1 MASFFLMLRRPP
13 RSTLFP
19 YTTLFRSKK
28 GANWKRGGQRAS
40 KDGVGKMKAVA
51 LLLAVLLIASPITVA
66 AAEVSGIELRPGD
79 TVSDSGAFFPGEAAI
94 GLLEALRDLESLKA
108 KVDALLGELKSKGQE
123 IASQRESLTSLEEA
137 RAQTATA
144 LAKAEVII
152 QNWELINKAMLSV
165 IEEHRRVNADM
176 RAFNEQ
182 TLAALKDARSE
193 LWWTKLFSMIPI
205 IGTAALLFAGK

>member
-1 MASFFLMLRRPP
+1 
-13 RSTLFP
+13 
-19 YTTLFRSKK
+19 
-28 GANWKRGGQRAS
+28 
-40 KDGVGKMKAVA
+40 MKAVA

-108 KVDALLGELKSKGQE
+108 KVDALLGELKSKDRE
-123 IASQRESLTSLEEA
+123 IAPQRESLTSLEEA

-144 LAKAEVII
+144 LAKAEFII
-152 QNWELINKAMLSV
+152 QNWELINKDMLSV